1 MNFKVISVLFIC
13 TFLATN
19 LVAETKSPTLTRAT
33 NEELATA
40 VGYYARSRSLL
51 LAALREFDKGLS
63 VANPDQLVDVK
74 ELRHT
79 ILDQAEAL
87 QKILSP
93 QPRTTKYGVKFEADS
108 RLLTDVVD

>member
-1 MNFKVISVLFIC
+1 MKFKAISFILIC
-13 TFLATN
+13 FFSATN
-19 LVAETKSPTLTRAT
+19 LIAESSPTLTRAT

-40 VGYYARSRSLL
+40 VGHYARSRSLL
-51 LAALREFDKGLS
+51 LAALREFDKGLK
-63 VANPDQLVDVK
+63 VASPEQIVDVK

-79 ILDQAEAL
+79 LLDQAHAL

-93 QPRTTKYGVKFEADS
+93 QARSTRYGVKFEADS